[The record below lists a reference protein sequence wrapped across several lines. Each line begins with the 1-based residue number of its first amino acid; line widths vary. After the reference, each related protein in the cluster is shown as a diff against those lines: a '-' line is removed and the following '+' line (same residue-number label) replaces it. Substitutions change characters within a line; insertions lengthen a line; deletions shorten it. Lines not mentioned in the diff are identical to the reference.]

1 MSEAT
6 GKPNAS
12 KLAVEPRIEEKS
24 FLRRHRW
31 LLWSC
36 GALLVV
42 VAALTVTGFVLA
54 RRIEPF
60 LRARIVDGLA
70 GHFHARVQLD
80 TFHVSIGNGLR
91 GEWGIW
97 AQGRGLRIWPPAAV
111 EGVSV
116 PDSSNPEQPLLS
128 LETFSFHA
136 PLRYA
141 PEKPVY
147 ISEVRL
153 QGLELHLPPRSHFLH
168 LQPPQPDAVGPA
180 PRPDALHIRFQL
192 GSVSCAGAHVVLD
205 TSKPGKLPMEIF
217 IERFRVTD
225 IQPNAAMHFEA
236 VLTNPRPVG
245 AIHTKGTFGPWQV
258 WDPGQSPIVGD
269 YSFEHANL
277 GDFKGIS
284 GYLSST
290 GNYQGTL
297 RDITVDGQ
305 TDTPD
310 FSLPRFGNSMD
321 LQTHFHAIVDG
332 TNGDTWLDPVNATL
346 GHTHIT
352 ARGQVVRVFA
362 PPSAG
367 APHTVGHDINL
378 KIQVDHGRIED
389 FLHLATH
396 AETPLLTGEVDVKS
410 TLHIPPGPAPV
421 HERMALKGQ
430 FTLDQAQFSS
440 TKVQDRIQELSLR
453 GQGKPKD
460 AKDAKDAKSAGDQA
474 VEAHM
479 QSDFQIAA
487 GVITLPN
494 LAFDVPGADIL
505 LKGTYTLSG
514 GGLDFKGLA
523 KMQATVSKMVGGWKG
538 FLLKP
543 ADRFFK
549 KDGAGTE
556 VPIHVAGTY
565 KNPEFG
571 VDVKGMPHTHPQ
583 RPDQQPSQQAP
594 AGTPPA
600 QPPSVPPSTSQHF

>member
-1 MSEAT
+1 
-6 GKPNAS
+6 
-12 KLAVEPRIEEKS
+12 
-24 FLRRHRW
+24 
-31 LLWSC
+31 
-36 GALLVV
+36 
-42 VAALTVTGFVLA
+42 
-54 RRIEPF
+54 
-60 LRARIVDGLA
+60 
-70 GHFHARVQLD
+70 
-80 TFHVSIGNGLR
+80 
-91 GEWGIW
+91 
-97 AQGRGLRIWPPAAV
+97 
-111 EGVSV
+111 
-116 PDSSNPEQPLLS
+116 
-128 LETFSFHA
+128 
-136 PLRYA
+136 
-141 PEKPVY
+141 
-147 ISEVRL
+147 
-153 QGLELHLPPRSHFLH
+153 
-168 LQPPQPDAVGPA
+168 
-180 PRPDALHIRFQL
+180 
-192 GSVSCAGAHVVLD
+192 
-205 TSKPGKLPMEIF
+205 MEIF

-269 YSFEHANL
+269 YSFDHANL

-310 FSLPRFGNSMD
+310 FSLPRFGNTMD
-321 LQTHFHAIVDG
+321 LQTRFHAIVDG

-362 PPSAG
+362 PASAG

-396 AETPLLTGEVDVKS
+396 AATPLLTGDVDLKS

-440 TKVQDRIQELSLR
+440 TKVEDRIQELSLR
-453 GQGKPKD
+453 GQGKSKD
-460 AKDAKDAKSAGDQA
+460 AKDAKDAKSTGDPGI
-474 VEAHM
+474 EAHM
-479 QSDFQIAA
+479 QSDFEMAA

-556 VPIHVAGTY
+556 VPITWPAPTRIPTSASTSKACRTPIRNAPTSSRRNKLPLRVR
-565 KNPEFG
+565 
-571 VDVKGMPHTHPQ
+571 
-583 RPDQQPSQQAP
+583 RPLRLLP
-594 AGTPPA
+594 A
-600 QPPSVPPSTSQHF
+600 PPSASQHPETRASHAAHPRPVQRFTAILYNSQLPYNLFGGNLWICFFCFHWALARSFFSLLCSAVSSLSIPPRSPSSPVSASSCASPIPDLTGSPLLRFRRRPGQSAGQPDHPDHGDQDQRQRLRHHPHLRAEPRASREASTTRSTNCPTPSRRSSPMSSKSFSAMSPA